1 MATGANKSTSPD
13 ALAMA
18 QTRISDLEEQ
28 LRRAQGQPVARLS
41 PPPRTLLESPP
52 DAITAL
58 DREFRFAWVQG
69 IVYDWYPKTG
79 IVQRSGSL
87 EELIGIQIEKAEPT
101 ENWWQARVHPDDA
114 ANSTLNVITRLA
126 RDKTQFETEFRFK
139 HANGDWIYLSDQGF
153 VVRDENGDA
162 VRVVGSTQNITER
175 KRLEEALKESNKE
188 LKFQANILEATND
201 AVIALDPKLCIRYC
215 NTAAERMYGVK
226 LADVKGKPLLAMH
239 GYAWLVPED
248 EQKFLAD
255 WAERGS
261 WKGEYIHVLRS
272 GTQIIVQSTVNKI
285 TEDAG
290 GGMVAVIRDITERK
304 QSEMRTR
311 NQAAQ
316 LASANEDLLHFAYAV
331 SHDLRTPLRTITS
344 FSQLLTLKYKQNLD
358 QRGNEFLGWIVA
370 AGLRMDTMLCDLLQF
385 AKAAGAE
392 AVLEEVSLEQALSTA
407 MESVR
412 GVLQEARGAIT
423 HDVLPYVEADGG
435 QLVELF
441 ENLIGNALKYRK
453 PEVPPQIHIS
463 ASRTDQ
469 DWMIAVRD
477 NGMGFDAKD
486 SERIFSVF
494 QRLHGKEF
502 PGSGIGLSIC
512 KRIVERRGG
521 RIWADGTPDMGATFY
536 FTIPDSTA
544 GIRATSPG
552 IQATP
557 PMDWSKL
564 LSMLESGK
572 LADEPTIQT
581 GHFDELFKTLDLAQ
595 AIVRRLDGTILIWT
609 KGAERLFGWTEAEAV
624 GKSLHELL
632 GTEFLGAQ
640 KAVESV
646 LLKTGEWAG
655 ELKACKKDGSHI
667 WLATH
672 KVLHRDGSGR
682 PESVIEVHND
692 VTALK
697 NASQAL
703 AETNA
708 LANLRLREI
717 EAIYS
722 QAPVGLL
729 HLDTELRFVRLNEYL
744 AGINGTPAASH
755 IGRTVSDVLPQLGP
769 IVETIL
775 RRVID
780 TRQPIKEEEV
790 RGTTPSDPNAER
802 TWLVSYFPFEGPDGV
817 CLGLNGVV
825 QDITQRKKIEIAL
838 LETAERLRIAT
849 SVAKL
854 GVFVWEAETDRVL
867 WENDRMYDIVGRKR
881 EEGPINNQEFLD
893 SVVYAED
900 APGYKKA
907 LAEAME
913 PCGFFRHQCRIRRS
927 DGVIRLVEFAGQF
940 DRESIGQ
947 GMRLVGVMSDLTDRA
962 FGT

>member
-1 MATGANKSTSPD
+1 
-13 ALAMA
+13 
-18 QTRISDLEEQ
+18 
-28 LRRAQGQPVARLS
+28 
-41 PPPRTLLESPP
+41 
-52 DAITAL
+52 
-58 DREFRFAWVQG
+58 
-69 IVYDWYPKTG
+69 
-79 IVQRSGSL
+79 
-87 EELIGIQIEKAEPT
+87 
-101 ENWWQARVHPDDA
+101 
-114 ANSTLNVITRLA
+114 
-126 RDKTQFETEFRFK
+126 
-139 HANGDWIYLSDQGF
+139 
-153 VVRDENGDA
+153 
-162 VRVVGSTQNITER
+162 
-175 KRLEEALKESNKE
+175 
-188 LKFQANILEATND
+188 
-201 AVIALDPKLCIRYC
+201 
-215 NTAAERMYGVK
+215 
-226 LADVKGKPLLAMH
+226 
-239 GYAWLVPED
+239 
-248 EQKFLAD
+248 
-255 WAERGS
+255 
-261 WKGEYIHVLRS
+261 
-272 GTQIIVQSTVNKI
+272 
-285 TEDAG
+285 
-290 GGMVAVIRDITERK
+290 
-304 QSEMRTR
+304 
-311 NQAAQ
+311 
-316 LASANEDLLHFAYAV
+316 
-331 SHDLRTPLRTITS
+331 
-344 FSQLLTLKYKQNLD
+344 
-358 QRGNEFLGWIVA
+358 
-370 AGLRMDTMLCDLLQF
+370 
-385 AKAAGAE
+385 
-392 AVLEEVSLEQALSTA
+392 
-407 MESVR
+407 
-412 GVLQEARGAIT
+412 
-423 HDVLPYVEADGG
+423 
-435 QLVELF
+435 VELF

-477 NGMGFDAKD
+477 NGIGFDAKD

-502 PGSGIGLSIC
+502 SGSGIGLSIC

-521 RIWADGTPDMGATFY
+521 RIWADGTPDVGATFY

-552 IQATP
+552 IQATSPGIQATSPGIQATP
-557 PMDWSKL
+557 PMDWLKL
-564 LSMLESGK
+564 LSMIENGK

-609 KGAERLFGWTEAEAV
+609 KGAERLFGWTEAEAL
-624 GKSLHELL
+624 GKRLHELL
-632 GTEFLGAQ
+632 GTEFLV

-655 ELKACKKDGSHI
+655 ELKACKKDGSHV

-672 KVLHRDGSGR
+672 KVLYRDGSGR

-729 HLDTELRFVRLNEYL
+729 HLDTELRFVRINEYL

-755 IGRTVSDVLPQLGP
+755 IGRTVSDVLPELSP
-769 IVETIL
+769 IAETIL
-775 RRVID
+775 RRVLD
-780 TRQPIKEEEV
+780 TRQPIKDEEV
-790 RGTTPSDPNAER
+790 WGTTPNYPNAER

-825 QDITQRKKIEIAL
+825 QDITESKKIEIAL

-854 GVFVWEAETDRVL
+854 GVFVWEADTDRVL

-940 DRESIGQ
+940 DRVSIGQ
-947 GMRLVGVMSDLTDRA
+947 GMRLVGVMSDLTDA
-962 FGT
+962 LGT